1 MNFTVAVKPLLI
13 TVERYVR
20 KTEGGSADTLVG
32 RVVPADG
39 VQGAPAGALA
49 VADEEAYLYA
59 EEFWVDGDEV
69 DGVYSPRS
77 SEVEPDL

>member
-1 MNFTVAVKPLLI
+1 M
-13 TVERYVR
+13 
-20 KTEGGSADTLVG
+20 TELPKSRPSRIQALTEKGHWGSATLHSLLSHQAKNQ
-32 RVVPADG
+32 P
-39 VQGAPAGALA
+39 GALA